1 MREKDADSD
10 FSVNRFC
17 YPRLLPVGDSKAAQH
32 IATRAYDRA
41 MRVVRFSHL
50 VQSLL
55 GFPLCPE
62 IVTQD
67 VFLAVAAVGGTILH
81 LGPTYEEMYSSSL
94 LYKDWKLSFDAFYP
108 SPSEAL
114 QLREINEAYDA
125 FLLKHSEWISHGVFG
140 IDPQEMY
147 SRATLMEVSWE
158 DVEENWSTREIRGA
172 RSRRRPSNSPTI
184 LHLPRKSSR
193 LRMFLGSNLV
203 LGSAPAEAQK
213 GDLICL
219 FWRIGVVALLRKE
232 DTSRVYRV
240 IGKLYLSTGYLE
252 NLKPVYR
259 NFNEPKE
266 GSATM
271 LIEMDIKTLSILTRP
286 PRSPNSYRQ

>member
-1 MREKDADSD
+1 MR
-10 FSVNRFC
+10 
-17 YPRLLPVGDSKAAQH
+17 L
-32 IATRAYDRA
+32 
-41 MRVVRFSHL
+41 VRFSHL

-55 GFPLCPE
+55 GFPFCPE

-67 VFLAVAAVGGTILH
+67 LFFAVAAVGGTILH
-81 LGPTYEEMYSSSL
+81 MGPTCEEMYSSSA
-94 LYKDWKLSFDAFYP
+94 LYKDWRVSFDAYYS
-108 SPSEAL
+108 SPSARL

-147 SRATLMEVSWE
+147 TRATFMEGLWE
-158 DVEENWSTREIRGA
+158 DVEENWSTREIAGITRR
-172 RSRRRPSNSPTI
+172 RSSDIPTISRRPS
-184 LHLPRKSSR
+184 KSSR
-193 LRMFLGSNLV
+193 PRMFLGSNLL
-203 LGSAPAEAQK
+203 LGSAPAEAQE

-219 FWRIGVVALLRKE
+219 FWNIGAVALLRKE
-232 DTSRVYRV
+232 DHSQVYRG
-240 IGKLYLSTGYLE
+240 IGKLYLCTGYLE

-259 NFNEPKE
+259 NFVKPGE

-286 PRSPNSYRQ
+286 PRSPNKY